1 MISSS
6 SYHTTSS
13 LPEHQEYVPLSFP
26 KAAQRSFSSN
36 TLPTE
41 ATSGSSS
48 ISPRTKRTSAGSNN
62 DDYYLQGSQELAT
75 ETALTLQRLEARR
88 ALTKNCERLVLVLVG
103 LPARGKSFLGRKLTG
118 FLNWHGIPAQV
129 FNVGK
134 YRRQVVEGSGNSE
147 NNGGDADFF
156 DANNHQAAM
165 LREQA
170 AELALL
176 DMLKWLDNEHD
187 EDEYDND
194 DDDDD
199 DEMNSSS
206 RRAFSQMNPECLK
219 SERYTRHDFLSSEE
233 MKSIPLLFSRSG
245 GENVYANQH
254 RQKGKAKRQERVAI
268 FDATNST
275 DKRREWILDM
285 CTNPLRRPDKPTGC
299 VFIESICDDEE
310 MLLENLKDKIANSPD
325 YDGMNP
331 GEAMLDIQ
339 ARVQKYEAQYETIS
353 NDQLSYIKVYNLS
366 TKMMV
371 NHIYGR
377 MSKIIMPASKL
388 KKKT

>member
-1 MISSS
+1 MIASGSGRN
-6 SYHTTSS
+6 HTS

-26 KAAQRSFSSN
+26 KAAQHSFSSN
-36 TLPTE
+36 TLLTE
-41 ATSGSSS
+41 ATSGSISTT
-48 ISPRTKRTSAGSNN
+48 SPRTTKQTSSASGH

-118 FLNWHGIPAQV
+118 FLNWHGIPARV

-134 YRRQVVEGSGNSE
+134 YRRQVVEGSSSE
-147 NNGGDADFF
+147 KNGGDADFF
-156 DANNHQAAM
+156 DASNHQAAL

-176 DMLKWLDNEHD
+176 DMLQWLDNEHD
-187 EDEYDND
+187 EDEYDD
-194 DDDDD
+194 DDTDD
-199 DEMNSSS
+199 MNSSS

-219 SERYTRHDFLSSEE
+219 SERYTRHDFLNNEE
-233 MKSIPLLFSRSG
+233 MKSIPLQFSRNG
-245 GENVYANQH
+245 CDHAYTNQ
-254 RQKGKAKRQERVAI
+254 QKAKAKRQERIAI

-331 GEAMLDIQ
+331 VEAMLDIQ
-339 ARVQKYEAQYETIS
+339 ARVQKYEAQYETIA
-353 NDQLSYIKVYNLS
+353 DDRLSYIKVFNLS

-377 MSKIIMPASKL
+377 MSKIIMPAS
-388 KKKT
+388 T